1 MGSHTTDRVRLVT
14 LLAVLTASIT
24 ASAVAAAPLMSG
36 DVARGRDLYRSCAGC
51 HSLQHDR
58 TGPRHCG
65 IVGRRAAALSGFPYS
80 PAMQSSGIIWT
91 SAALDR
97 FLAAPTQVV
106 PGTTMTYAGVAQ
118 ARDRQDLIAWLAWAG
133 SNAELCA
140 APAIAGKPTTGSPA
154 DRRR

>member
-1 MGSHTTDRVRLVT
+1 MGSHTTNGTRLVA
-14 LLAVLTASIT
+14 LLAVLTASIA
-24 ASAVAAAPLMSG
+24 ASAASPASATSG
-36 DVARGRDLYRSCAGC
+36 DVARGRDLYQNCAGC
-51 HSLQHDR
+51 HSLRHNR

-91 SAALDR
+91 GPALDR

-106 PGTTMTYAGVAQ
+106 PGTTMTYAGIAQ

-140 APAIAGKPTTGSPA
+140 APAIAGNPTTGSPA